1 MLVVAA
7 GVVMRG
13 EQILIC
19 QRKAGVHNGLK
30 WEFPGGK
37 LEAGEAPE
45 AALVRELREELAVD
59 AAVTGV
65 CDVLFHRYPDRDVL
79 LLFYYCRI
87 ADDAAPMPLDCNNIA
102 WLDLPKLLTLDLADA
117 DREFAERLKRHLAHK
132 NV

>member
-37 LEAGEAPE
+37 LEEGESPE
-45 AALVRELREELAVD
+45 EALVRELREEVAID
-59 AAVTGV
+59 ATVTGV
-65 CDVLFHRYPDRDVL
+65 CDVLFHRYPNRDVL

-87 ADDAAPMPLDCNNIA
+87 ADGAVPMALDCRNIA
-102 WLDLPKLLTLDLADA
+102 WLELPKLLTLDLADA
-117 DREFAERLKRHLAHK
+117 DRELARRLKRHLAHK

>member
-37 LEAGEAPE
+37 LEDGESPE
-45 AALVRELREELAVD
+45 EALVRELWEELGVD
-59 AAVTGV
+59 ATVTGG
-65 CDVLFHRYPDRDVL
+65 CDVLFHRYPDRDIL

-87 ADDAAPMPLDCNNIA
+87 ADDAVPMTLDCRNIA
-102 WLDLPKLLTLDLADA
+102 WLELPKLLTLDLADA
-117 DREFAERLKRHLAHK
+117 DRELAGRLKRHLAHK